1 MSKGN
6 KLSKNMKLHID
17 YRISNRMQNIM
28 GTMKEEIKNVIA
40 EQFNREKD
48 LAERERHLIAQEK
61 SLRKRE
67 READVLYKRAVSLK
81 QQATERFHLYEELI
95 ESKRKKS
102 RVTQKDSSSSSSSS
116 CEASSEEILG
126 GGNLT

>member
-1 MSKGN
+1 MSEGK
-6 KLSKNMKLHID
+6 KLSKNMKLRID

-28 GTMKEEIKNVIA
+28 GTMKEEIRNVIA

-48 LAERERHLIAQEK
+48 IAERERHLIAQEK

-102 RVTQKDSSSSSSSS
+102 RVTQKDSSSSSSS